1 MELPDLDQEDG
12 ERWSVCV
19 VDADVGAELAGL
31 DPDLVLSTASVAKV
45 FALVE
50 LSSRLET
57 GELQA
62 GTSLDRRTVAPVH
75 DSGLWHLMAVDELSV
90 EDVAVLVG
98 AVSDNLATNV
108 LLDLLGIEAV
118 QDRASQLAP
127 GGSTLHDHVRDER
140 QSHHPAML
148 SSGCARD
155 WAGLFGQLHRGELT
169 PEVSGRVLGWCA
181 GNADL
186 SMVASALDLDPLS
199 HGQADLGLRLWNKTG
214 TDRGVRADV
223 GLVRGPH
230 RSVAYAAIC
239 NWDESGAA
247 HRRRQVLTGMRA
259 IGERIRAQVES
270 PADPGPV

>member
-1 MELPDLDQEDG
+1 MELPDLDPEDG
-12 ERWSVCV
+12 EHWSVCV
-19 VDADVGAELAGL
+19 VDADAGAELASL

-50 LSSRLET
+50 LASRMEA
-57 GELQA
+57 GELRA
-62 GTSLDRRTVAPVH
+62 ETVLDRRTVPPVH

-118 QDRASQLAP
+118 QDRARQLAP
-127 GGSTLHDHVRDER
+127 GGSMLHDHVRDDR
-140 QSHHPAML
+140 QSHHPAVL

-155 WAGLFGQLHRGELT
+155 WAGLFAQLHRGEIVS
-169 PEVSGRVLGWCA
+169 PEVSLRVLGWCA

-230 RSVAYAAIC
+230 GSVAYAAIC
-239 NWDESGAA
+239 TWDDSGAA
-247 HRRRQVLTGMRA
+247 LPRRQVLTGMRA
-259 IGERIRAQVES
+259 VGERIRAHLKS
-270 PADPGPV
+270 PDPDRD